1 MKKPMNFYSLAVIFP
16 LLGLA
21 LTQVGL
27 APALGD
33 VIVISAYYLLLA
45 GSWNMLAGFT
55 GQFSFAH
62 VGLAAAGAYA
72 VGWVTL
78 RLGLPVWVSFIVS
91 PLIVGAAGFAFGLV
105 SCRVRGV
112 QLPLITFA
120 FAGAFGVF
128 LSAASDITGGSMGL
142 QVPRLID
149 SSSRDVY
156 IVVAGAA
163 IGLFFALQEWMLS
176 SSLGLRMQAV
186 RDDEAVAAGSGI
198 DVVKVKV
205 LAFMITAA
213 VAGFAGAFYASY
225 VGVLA
230 PSILSINEMGL
241 VVAMVVVG
249 GMGYRLG
256 PLLGVV
262 VLRATV
268 YVVQGAAAEYTT
280 LVIAAISLI
289 VVLYFREGLAHAL
302 TQVWRRIHAPQGPW
316 VEQTAQPLEAVL
328 CPPATLGLAGPGSS
342 GANGTGVDAHVR
354 NV

>member
-1 MKKPMNFYSLAVIFP
+1 MKKLINFYGLAIIFP
-16 LLGLA
+16 LLGFA
-21 LTQVGL
+21 LTKVGL

-45 GSWNMLAGFT
+45 GSWNMLAGFA

-78 RLGLPVWVSFIVS
+78 YLGLPVWVSFVVS
-91 PLIVGAAGFAFGLV
+91 PLIAGVAGLALGLV
-105 SCRVRGV
+105 SCRVRGT

-149 SSSRDVY
+149 SQSRDVY
-156 IVVAGAA
+156 ILVAGVAV
-163 IGLFFALQEWMLS
+163 GLYFALQEWMLS
-176 SSLGLRMQAV
+176 GSLGLRMQAV
-186 RDDEAVAAGSGI
+186 RDDEDVAAGSGV
-198 DVVKVKV
+198 DVMKVKV
-205 LAFMITAA
+205 LAFTITAA

-230 PSILSINEMGL
+230 PTILSINEMGL
-241 VVAMVVVG
+241 VLAMVVVG

-262 VLRATV
+262 VLRTTE
-268 YVVQGAAAEYTT
+268 YVVRGAAAEYTT
-280 LVIAAISLI
+280 LVIAAVSLL
-289 VVLYFREGLAHAL
+289 VVLYFREGLAHAATL
-302 TQVWRRIHAPQGPW
+302 VWRRVYAPQKRWGDSVSNP
-316 VEQTAQPLEAVL
+316 EPESA
-328 CPPATLGLAGPGSS
+328 PASS
-342 GANGTGVDAHVR
+342 SP
-354 NV
+354 

>member
-1 MKKPMNFYSLAVIFP
+1 MKKLMNFYGLAIIFP

-21 LTQVGL
+21 LTKVGL

-45 GSWNMLAGFT
+45 GSWNMLAGFA

-78 RLGLPVWVSFIVS
+78 YLGLPVWVSFVAS
-91 PLIVGAAGFAFGLV
+91 PLIAGAAGFALGLV
-105 SCRVRGV
+105 SCRVRGT

-142 QVPRLID
+142 QIPRLID
-149 SSSRDVY
+149 SQSRDVY
-156 IVVAGAA
+156 ILVAGVAV
-163 IGLFFALQEWMLS
+163 GLYFALQEWMLS
-176 SSLGLRMQAV
+176 GSLGLRMQAV
-186 RDDEAVAAGSGI
+186 RDDEDVAAGSG
-198 DVVKVKV
+198 VNVMKVKV
-205 LAFMITAA
+205 LAFTITAA

-230 PSILSINEMGL
+230 PTILSINEMGL
-241 VVAMVVVG
+241 VLAMVVVG

-262 VLRATV
+262 VLRTTE
-268 YVVQGAAAEYTT
+268 YVVRGAAAEYTT
-280 LVIAAISLI
+280 LVIAAVSLL
-289 VVLYFREGLAHAL
+289 VVLYFREGLAHAMTL
-302 TQVWRRIHAPQGPW
+302 VWRRIYAPQNRWGDGPPNP
-316 VEQTAQPLEAVL
+316 EST
-328 CPPATLGLAGPGSS
+328 PAPASS
-342 GANGTGVDAHVR
+342 SP
-354 NV
+354 

>member
-1 MKKPMNFYSLAVIFP
+1 MKKLMNYGLAFVFP
-16 LLGLA
+16 LLGIG

-27 APALGD
+27 APSLGD

-45 GSWNMLAGFT
+45 GSWNMLAGFA

-72 VGWVTL
+72 AGWVTL
-78 RLGLPVWVSFIVS
+78 YLGLPVWVSFVAS
-91 PLIVGAAGFAFGLV
+91 PLIVGGAGFALGLI
-105 SCRVRGV
+105 SLRVRGA

-128 LSAASDITGGSMGL
+128 LSAASDITGGSMGM
-142 QVPRLID
+142 QIPRLVD
-149 SSSRDVY
+149 GRSRDVF
-156 IVVAGAA
+156 ILVAGVAV
-163 IGLFFALQEWMLS
+163 GLYFALQEWLLS
-176 SSLGLRMQAV
+176 GSLGLRMQAV
-186 RDDEAVAAGSGI
+186 RDNEEVAAGSGV
-198 DVVKVKV
+198 DVTRVKV

-241 VVAMVVVG
+241 IVAMVVVG

-262 VLRATV
+262 VLRTTEYIV
-268 YVVQGAAAEYTT
+268 RGAAAEYTT
-280 LVIAAISLI
+280 LVIAAVSLL
-289 VVLYFREGLAHAL
+289 VVLYFRDGLAHAL
-302 TQVWRRIHAPQGPW
+302 TLLWRRFHAPQGRWSDPSIK
-316 VEQTAQPLEAVL
+316 PL
-328 CPPATLGLAGPGSS
+328 
-342 GANGTGVDAHVR
+342 NVR
-354 NV
+354 

>member
-1 MKKPMNFYSLAVIFP
+1 MKKLMNFYSLAIIFP

-21 LTQVGL
+21 LTKVGL

-45 GSWNMLAGFT
+45 GSWNMLAGFA

-78 RLGLPVWVSFIVS
+78 HLGLPVWVSFIVS
-91 PLIVGAAGFAFGLV
+91 PLIAGAAGFALGLV
-105 SCRVRGV
+105 SCRVRGT

-142 QVPRLID
+142 QIPRLID
-149 SSSRDVY
+149 GQSRDVY
-156 IVVAGAA
+156 LLVAGVAV
-163 IGLFFALQEWMLS
+163 GLFFALQEWMLS
-176 SSLGLRMQAV
+176 GSLGLRMQAV
-186 RDDEAVAAGSGI
+186 RDDEDVAAGSGVN
-198 DVVKVKV
+198 VVNVKV
-205 LAFMITAA
+205 LAFTITAA

-230 PSILSINEMGL
+230 PTILSINEMGL
-241 VVAMVVVG
+241 VLAMVVVG

-262 VLRATV
+262 VLRTTE
-268 YVVQGAAAEYTT
+268 YVVRGAAAEYTT
-280 LVIAAISLI
+280 LVIAAVSLL

-302 TQVWRRIHAPQGPW
+302 TLVWRRIYAPQERWSNGPSNSKS
-316 VEQTAQPLEAVL
+316 TSAPTS
-328 CPPATLGLAGPGSS
+328 PAP
-342 GANGTGVDAHVR
+342 
-354 NV
+354 